1 MYYFNFVQTPF
12 FAETEPAVRSGA
24 VQKLVPRALWW
35 FRWGAMGTV
44 VVGLIYLILWWAQ
57 LGWAITS
64 WTVTILTGGTMGIIM
79 FLNVWL
85 VIWPNQKIVIGSAV
99 TVAGGGQADPKAAP
113 AGRRAGLASRTN
125 TVFSIPLLFFM
136 GAASHY
142 SMFSNPTTGG
152 IWAWL
157 IITGIVI
164 VLIEINALVGSAGS
178 TKKPLDSVQ
187 GAITFGFV
195 LWLARPGVSVLAGV
209 CDRARCCSTRRSARS
224 GSARS
229 GSPTSVPDVT
239 RAWSKPL
246 QQIVEHAL
254 LGVVGGDTVMTSVR
268 RVGQSAARPGPA
280 RRDFERRGR
289 MGFPTAARRRDGP
302 ARRRTGADR
311 GVRGDTGGH
320 LRPGLN
326 LTPHRA

>member
-1 MYYFNFVQTPF
+1 
-12 FAETEPAVRSGA
+12 
-24 VQKLVPRALWW
+24 
-35 FRWGAMGTV
+35 MGTV
-44 VVGLIYLILWWAQ
+44 IVGLIYLILWWAN

-164 VLIEINALVGSAGS
+164 VLIEINALVGTTGA
-178 TKKPLDSVQ
+178 TKKPLDS
-187 GAITFGFV
+187 
-195 LWLARPGVSVLAGV
+195 AGRHHV
-209 CDRARCCSTRRSARS
+209 WFRA
-224 GSARS
+224 
-229 GSPTSVPDVT
+229 V
-239 RAWSKPL
+239 
-246 QQIVEHAL
+246 
-254 LGVVGGDTVMTSVR
+254 
-268 RVGQSAARPGPA
+268 
-280 RRDFERRGR
+280 
-289 MGFPTAARRRDGP
+289 
-302 ARRRTGADR
+302 ADR
-311 GVRGDTGGH
+311 GDHHQDHLELAGCGKSLRSLLPLSYLPPARGRR
-320 LRPGLN
+320 LREEANFYAGCYS
-326 LTPHRA
+326 HRATSRSLHPFFAPC